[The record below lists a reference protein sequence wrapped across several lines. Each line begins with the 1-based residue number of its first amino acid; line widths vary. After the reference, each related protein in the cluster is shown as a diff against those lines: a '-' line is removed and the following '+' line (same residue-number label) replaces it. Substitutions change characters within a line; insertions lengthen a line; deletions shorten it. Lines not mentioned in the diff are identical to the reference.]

1 MAEKKN
7 DRQDSHEQEQHHEVI
22 HVFPVVMIGQQSSN
36 DHGELSASEYQRI
49 KISIEF
55 TSHIL
60 GAEDKLDAPD
70 DPQHQ
75 ETFQKSDDK
84 AGGNEQ
90 VDIGLTGTES
100 AQEKLEDQIGQQE

>member
-22 HVFPVVMIGQQSSN
+22 HVLPVVMIGQQSSN

-55 TSHIL
+55 TSSIL
-60 GAEDKLDAPD
+60 GAEDKLDAPE
-70 DPQHQ
+70 DPHHP
-75 ETFQKSDDK
+75 ET
-84 AGGNEQ
+84 
-90 VDIGLTGTES
+90 
-100 AQEKLEDQIGQQE
+100 

>member
-1 MAEKKN
+1 
-7 DRQDSHEQEQHHEVI
+7 
-22 HVFPVVMIGQQSSN
+22 MIGQQSSN

-90 VDIGLTGTES
+90 VDIGLTGTEP